1 MKKLLLGA
9 ALVFGMITA
18 ATAQNKIGY
27 INFGELMG
35 SMPEVE
41 KAQKAI
47 VAFQQEQ
54 AQTYQELTI
63 ELNAMDSAYNID
75 SFKLNE
81 TRKELKRREINDK
94 YIALQKFEQEAKEK
108 IQAKQEEIVN
118 PIRERAAKLITDVA
132 KENGYTY
139 VFNDDGNNL
148 IVKPQGDNLMS
159 LVKAKLG
166 VKAPAPIKPATKPAG
181 GARK

>member
-9 ALVFGMITA
+9 ALVFGIITA

-27 INFGELMG
+27 VNFGEVMQA
-35 SMPEVE
+35 MPEVE

-47 VAFQQEQ
+47 TAYQNEQ
-54 AQTYQELTI
+54 ADMYKELTI
-63 ELNAMDSAYNID
+63 ELNALDSTYNADSAKWTENKKE
-75 SFKLNE
+75 FK
-81 TRKELKRREINDK
+81 RKDINDK
-94 YIALQKFEQEAKEK
+94 YIGLQKFEQEAKEK

-118 PIRERAAKLITDVA
+118 PIRDKAAKMITEVA
-132 KENGYTY
+132 KENGYSY

-148 IVKPQGDNLMS
+148 IVKPQGDNLIS

-166 VKAPAPIKPATKPAG
+166 VKAPAPVKPATKPAG

>member
-27 INFGELMG
+27 VNFGEVMQA
-35 SMPEVE
+35 MPEVE

-47 VAFQQEQ
+47 QAYQNEQ
-54 AQTYQELTI
+54 ANMYQELTV
-63 ELNAMDSAYNID
+63 ELNALDSIYNVD
-75 SFKLNE
+75 SIKWNE
-81 TRKELKRREINDK
+81 TRKEIKRTEINEK
-94 YIALQKFEQEAKEK
+94 YIKLQKFEQEAKEK
-108 IQAKQEEIVN
+108 IQAKQEEIVS
-118 PIRERAAKLITDVA
+118 PIRDKALKMINDVA
-132 KENGYTY
+132 KENGYGY
-139 VFNDDGNNL
+139 VFNDESL
-148 IVKPQGDNLMS
+148 IVKPQGDNLIN

-166 VKAPAPIKPATKPAG
+166 VKAPAPVKPATKPAG

>member
-27 INFGELMG
+27 VNFGEVMQA
-35 SMPEVE
+35 MPEVE

-47 VAFQQEQ
+47 QAYQNEQ
-54 AQTYQELTI
+54 AMMYQELTV
-63 ELNAMDSAYNID
+63 ELNALDSIYNVD
-75 SFKLNE
+75 SIKWNE
-81 TRKELKRREINDK
+81 TRKEIKRTEINEK
-94 YIALQKFEQEAKEK
+94 YIKLQKFEQEAKEK

-118 PIRERAAKLITDVA
+118 PIREKAAKMITEVA

-139 VFNDDGNNL
+139 VFNDDGNTL
-148 IVKPQGDNLMS
+148 LVKPLGDNLIS

>member
-27 INFGELMG
+27 VNFGEVMQA
-35 SMPEVE
+35 MPEVE

-47 VAFQQEQ
+47 QAYQNEQ
-54 AQTYQELTI
+54 AAMYQELTI
-63 ELNAMDSAYNID
+63 ELNTLDSIYNVD
-75 SFKLNE
+75 SIKWNE
-81 TRKELKRREINDK
+81 TRKEIKRTEINEK
-94 YIALQKFEQEAKEK
+94 YIKLQKFEQEAKEK
-108 IQAKQEEIVN
+108 IQAKQEEIVS
-118 PIRERAAKLITDVA
+118 PIRDKALKMINDVA
-132 KENGYTY
+132 KENGYGY
-139 VFNDDGNNL
+139 VFNDESL
-148 IVKPQGDNLMS
+148 IVKPQGDNLIN

-166 VKAPAPIKPATKPAG
+166 VKAPAPVKPATKPAG

>member
-27 INFGELMG
+27 INFGEVMQA
-35 SMPEVE
+35 MPEVE

-47 VAFQQEQ
+47 QAYQNEQ
-54 AQTYQELTI
+54 AMMYQEYTI
-63 ELNAMDSAYNID
+63 ELNTLDSIINVD
-75 SFKLNE
+75 SIKWNE
-81 TRKELKRREINDK
+81 TKKEIKRKEISDK

-108 IQAKQEEIVN
+108 IQAKQEEVVA
-118 PIRERAAKLITDVA
+118 PIRDKALKMITEVA
-132 KENGYTY
+132 KENGYAY
-139 VFNDDGNNL
+139 VLNDESL
-148 IVKPQGDNLMS
+148 LVKPQGDNLIS

-166 VKAPAPIKPATKPAG
+166 VKAPAPIKPAIKPAG